1 MKKLAMAVKV
11 YLFCLIQ
18 YNRIY
23 LLHFQYALFFSQLM
37 GSQGE
42 DGASDSKNMMS
53 SSFKEKN
60 AIRDKMKKDKTKKP
74 TDEETLRQ
82 QKKLEFEDVR
92 QSSVHNILLILSRT
106 TYK

>member
-1 MKKLAMAVKV
+1 
-11 YLFCLIQ
+11 
-18 YNRIY
+18 
-23 LLHFQYALFFSQLM
+23 M

-92 QSSVHNILLILSRT
+92 
-106 TYK
+106 

>member
-1 MKKLAMAVKV
+1 
-11 YLFCLIQ
+11 
-18 YNRIY
+18 
-23 LLHFQYALFFSQLM
+23 M

-42 DGASDSKNMMS
+42 DGASGSKNMMS

-82 QKKLEFEDVR
+82 QKKLEERRTLQRRRDGPHF
-92 QSSVHNILLILSRT
+92 QSQG
-106 TYK
+106 

>member
-11 YLFCLIQ
+11 YVFYLLQ
-18 YNRIY
+18 YSRIY
-23 LLHFQYALFFSQLM
+23 LLHFKYVLFFSQLM

-92 QSSVHNILLILSRT
+92 CSSNI
-106 TYK
+106 KV

>member
-1 MKKLAMAVKV
+1 
-11 YLFCLIQ
+11 
-18 YNRIY
+18 
-23 LLHFQYALFFSQLM
+23 M

>member
-11 YLFCLIQ
+11 YVFYLLQ
-18 YNRIY
+18 YSRSC